1 MRVGSGSSPSW
12 PSGCADG
19 GDSQLRGRRTHG
31 TREHTCRV
39 VPTGAPDAGHT
50 CTLAAPCPTGAP
62 DTGHTKTLGASC
74 PLDSRMR
81 PGEVPPGCRTRWQ
94 DRPEQGV
101 VRTDG
106 RVRLLRLRRRGVQP
120 LDHQRPEERTGLPQ
134 AGAQGQGRRV
144 RLLRLSRWCPC
155 GRGTCAASSPSWGP
169 RTSATTSCS
178 RCSTTSRATR
188 CSRPPRRPR
197 PPSSP
202 CWISSCCGPKA
213 MQAVR
218 AGEFDAVDAA
228 AA

>member
-1 MRVGSGSSPSW
+1 MPRR
-12 PSGCADG
+12 AH
-19 GDSQLRGRRTHG
+19 RRTGRGTHVHTCRAMPNRRTGHG
-31 TREHTCRV
+31 THEDTWRV
-39 VPTGAPDAGHT
+39 VPTGLPDA
-50 CTLAAPCPTGAP
+50 
-62 DTGHTKTLGASC
+62 
-74 PLDSRMR
+74 
-81 PGEVPPGCRTRWQ
+81 PGRGPPPGCRTRWQ